1 MEEELRE
8 KMYDIHGTVERLDQ
22 KMDSIM
28 EKQGSLENEVN
39 HLNDDIDEVAS
50 QANSNQKKLYGLFF
64 AGSAGAT
71 AVGIFIAFA
80 SSGFP

>member
-39 HLNDDIDEVAS
+39 HLNEDIEEVS
-50 QANSNQKKLYGLFF
+50 EQANSNQRKLYGVFLL
-64 AGSAGAT
+64 GSAGAT
-71 AVGIFIAFA
+71 VGGVVVAFVSA
-80 SSGFP
+80 GFP